1 LGADRQTL
9 RTISL
14 PRLVFTTVVL
24 FSVLFLPV
32 AEAQQAS
39 DLAGAAVDPLKQSP
53 GRIVVLVF
61 VRTDCPL
68 SNRYAP
74 LIQELSVKYAR
85 ESSFWLVFPD
95 KSKSP
100 EEIRSYL
107 KEYGYK
113 LSALRDP
120 ERVLV
125 KKSGVKVTPE
135 VAVFNAK
142 RELVYHGRIDNLYED
157 FGRSRRA
164 ATTHELADS
173 IEAASKGLPPPIISA
188 DGVGCFISDLQ

>member
-1 LGADRQTL
+1 LGTDRQTL
-9 RTISL
+9 WTIFF
-14 PRLVFTTVVL
+14 PRLIFTSVLL
-24 FSVLFLPV
+24 FSIFFLPLAV
-32 AEAQQAS
+32 GQQAS
-39 DLAGAAVDPLKQSP
+39 DLSGTSVDPLKQSP

-95 KSKSP
+95 KSKSS

-107 KEYGYK
+107 QEYSYK
-113 LSALRDP
+113 LAALRDP
-120 ERVLV
+120 EHSLV

-164 ATTHELADS
+164 ATTHELVDA
-173 IEAASKGLPPPIISA
+173 IEAASKGVPPPIISA